1 MALNFSLDS
10 LLEQSLLTEDP
21 WWVYILNGAWWTIG
35 LTIAAFALALLSAS
49 LSALCEQRQINSSAA
64 SVKPG
69 LNSSAI
75 FP

>member
-35 LTIAAFALALLSAS
+35 LTIAAFALALFIGIIVGTLRTAPNKFKIGR
-49 LSALCEQRQINSSAA
+49 AH
-64 SVKPG
+64 V
-69 LNSSAI
+69 
-75 FP
+75 